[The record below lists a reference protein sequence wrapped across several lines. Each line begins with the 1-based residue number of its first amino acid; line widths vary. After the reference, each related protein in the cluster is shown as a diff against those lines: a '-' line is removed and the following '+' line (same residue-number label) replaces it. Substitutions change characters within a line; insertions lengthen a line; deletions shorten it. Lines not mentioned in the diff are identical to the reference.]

1 MKDNLEFKKIRDFGE
16 IINDTFL
23 FLRQNFKPLVKVFF
37 ALCSVFLV
45 GSAITTIIYTL
56 NTYDF
61 MRNPGTPS
69 FDRLSQIFNLNYF
82 LIFVFSFANYIA
94 MFVSVLSYIAVYIEK
109 GNVIPSLE
117 EVWAYFKY
125 YFLRAFGS
133 GFLMSIL
140 LVFGLVMCFI
150 PGIYLFP
157 AICIFLP
164 VMIYENGSFS
174 YSFGRVFKLLK
185 NQWFPTAGVIFIL
198 YIMSYA
204 CMSIVSAP
212 ALIFTMTSQFLQ
224 FEKSTHD
231 LLVIGSTVL
240 QYLCQVF
247 MILPVIGFSLTYFS
261 LLERQDSEGLMQRIS
276 QLGEDKQAFKA
287 PEEY

>member
-1 MKDNLEFKKIRDFGE
+1 MQDKLEFKKIREFGE

-23 FLRQNFKPLVKVFF
+23 FLKQNFKPLIKVFF
-37 ALCSVFLV
+37 ALCGFFLV
-45 GSAITTIIYTL
+45 GSAISTIIYTINAQDAL
-56 NTYDF
+56 RSPRTSPF
-61 MRNPGTPS
+61 AQ
-69 FDRLSQIFNLNYF
+69 LSQIFNLNY
-82 LIFVFSFANYIA
+82 LLVIIFSTANYVAIY
-94 MFVSVLSYIAVYIEK
+94 VSVLSYVAVYIEK

-125 YFLRAFGS
+125 YFFRALGS
-133 GFLMSIL
+133 GLLM
-140 LVFGLVMCFI
+140 GLFFFVALMMCII
-150 PGIYLFP
+150 PGIYVFP
-157 AICIFLP
+157 ALCIFLP
-164 VMIYENGSFS
+164 VMVYENGGFS
-174 YSFGRVFKLLK
+174 YSFSRSFKLLK
-185 NQWFPTAGVIFIL
+185 NQWFPTAGVILIL
-198 YIMSYA
+198 YVMTYA

-224 FEKSTHD
+224 FEKTTLNW
-231 LLVIGSTVL
+231 LLAGSTVL

-261 LLERQDSEGLMQRIS
+261 LVERLDSDGLMQRIG